1 MLKIKQRFLVYVTI
15 LICVLVALGCGDE
28 SSDAT
33 TPSNSN
39 NDPVVFSTGPEI
51 PGEDLC
57 GQEYSVCGSVRIPA
71 NFEGQPVS
79 LAVGLYREPTP
90 AGSPDVVLT
99 QIDAPSIAPGETY
112 PIRVYPFL
120 STGEFYLW
128 TFVYVE
134 GGGTN
139 RPVNGV
145 DYMGRAEMIMNFD
158 GQALEFESVDIEPAS
173 GW

>member
-1 MLKIKQRFLVYVTI
+1 MLIINFT
-15 LICVLVALGCGDE
+15 VLSWVLLALGCGDE
-28 SSDAT
+28 S
-33 TPSNSN
+33 
-39 NDPVVFSTGPEI
+39 NDPATPASSDNEAVVFSSGPEI

-57 GQEYSVCGSVRIPA
+57 GQEYSVCGAVRIPA
-71 NFEGQPVS
+71 NFDGQPVS
-79 LAVGLYREPTP
+79 VAVGLYREPTP

-120 STGEFYLW
+120 STGQFYLL
-128 TFVYVE
+128 TFIYVE

-158 GQALEFESVDIEPAS
+158 GQALEFDAVDIEPAS

>member
-1 MLKIKQRFLVYVTI
+1 MINFTQML
-15 LICVLVALGCGDE
+15 LIHVAMLCCFVMSLGCGDE
-28 SSDAT
+28 SSEST
-33 TPSNSN
+33 TPSNSEN
-39 NDPVVFSTGPEI
+39 EAVVFSSGPEI

-57 GQEYSVCGSVRIPA
+57 GPEYSVCGAVRIPA
-71 NFEGQPVS
+71 DFDGQPVS

-99 QIDAPSIAPGETY
+99 QIEAPSIAPGETY

-128 TFVYVE
+128 VFVYVE

-145 DYMGRAEMIMNFD
+145 DYMGRAEMVMNFD
-158 GQALEFESVDIEPAS
+158 GQALEFDTVDIEPAS